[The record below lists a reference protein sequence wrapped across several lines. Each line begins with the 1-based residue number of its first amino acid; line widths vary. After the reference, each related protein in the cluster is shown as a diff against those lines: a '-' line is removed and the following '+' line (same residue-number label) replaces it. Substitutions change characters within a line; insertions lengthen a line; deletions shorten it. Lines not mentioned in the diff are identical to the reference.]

1 MHATYGLVPVGLIV
15 ILAASRSLGLVRMA
29 QKMEAA
35 SKAKLEKKDE
45 VEMTN
50 VADPSKEKTN

>member
-1 MHATYGLVPVGLIV
+1 MHATYGLVPISLIV
-15 ILAASRSLGLVRMA
+15 ILTASRSLGLVRMA

-45 VEMTN
+45 VGMTN